1 MPRMLEVSE
10 DVRAEI
16 GDDEAES
23 LLAGAHAPD
32 AYDCTSCR
40 QPGDS
45 LRERTSTVL
54 FVGEETAVLAFAHA
68 RCIPSQVVTV
78 DEQQLRGAVAS
89 ISQGG
94 TAAVPEAAVPT
105 HAVPTHA
112 VPAQAPAPVT
122 HAVPAAH
129 TVPAQAPAP
138 AAPAVPAVPAE
149 PATLVTIPE
158 PINPV
163 PAGRPQ
169 PAVLGVTCGI
179 VLCGDTQHAALV
191 IEPTGPVGRPG
202 SVSGEDEFLSL
213 LTEHGFQLV
222 QDVNRAPSRPRA
234 GWSVLMAMG
243 QLHAILQPSATGG
256 SAAWWQAHQALQ
268 VTPAWRAAAAR
279 KSEVIMFAVPAGAV
293 GRQPRE
299 DLLRVALDRAA
310 ARGVLAAGMLPLAGT

>member
-1 MPRMLEVSE
+1 MLQVSE

-16 GDDEAES
+16 GDEEAEG

-45 LRERTSTVL
+45 LREPTSTVL
-54 FVGEETAVLAFAHA
+54 FVGDETAVLAFAHA
-68 RCIPSQVVTV
+68 RCIPSQVVPV

-94 TAAVPEAAVPT
+94 AAPT
-105 HAVPTHA
+105 PQPT
-112 VPAQAPAPVT
+112 APVPPQPS
-122 HAVPAAH
+122 HPHLSQPHLSQPHLSQPQLSQPHLSQPQPVA
-129 TVPAQAPAP
+129 
-138 AAPAVPAVPAE
+138 
-149 PATLVTIPE
+149 LVTVPE
-158 PINPV
+158 PINTATV
-163 PAGRPQ
+163 GRSQ

-179 VLCGDTQHAALV
+179 VLCGDTQQAALV

-202 SVSGEDEFLSL
+202 STSGEDEFLTL
-213 LTEHGFQLV
+213 LTEHGFQLIP
-222 QDVNRAPSRPRA
+222 DVNRAPARPRA

-299 DLLRVALDRAA
+299 DLLRIALDRAA